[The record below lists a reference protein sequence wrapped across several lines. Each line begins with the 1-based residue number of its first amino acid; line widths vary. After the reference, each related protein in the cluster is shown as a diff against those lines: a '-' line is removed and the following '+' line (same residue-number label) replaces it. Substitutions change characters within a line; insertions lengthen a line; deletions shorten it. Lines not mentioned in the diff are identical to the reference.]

1 VPPVET
7 AEVEEN
13 EEVEVILEGAEEE
26 LQDLTIF

>member
-1 VPPVET
+1 VET